1 MRQISRCSTLACTAV
16 LLLLSTACTI
26 KATTNQII
34 DTTSNITGTTSGF
47 AWFDED
53 GILRPDHK
61 IIAFTSLNHA
71 DLEQDLARGQG
82 EYLTSLGTLLG
93 VADDRQATFRSNAQ
107 DAFGTLVSSDQA
119 ARVTHFR
126 TLAR

>member
-16 LLLLSTACTI
+16 LFLLSTGCTL
-26 KATTNQII
+26 KATLDSTT
-34 DTTSNITGTTSGF
+34 DTSSNFLSSTTPG
-47 AWFDED
+47 AWFTED
-53 GILRPDHK
+53 GLLRAEQK
-61 IIAFTSLNHA
+61 VTAFTAYNQTN
-71 DLEQDLARGQG
+71 LEQDLARGQG

-93 VADDRQATFRSNAQ
+93 VADDRQASFRSNAQ

>member
-1 MRQISRCSTLACTAV
+1 MRQISKCSTRACTAV
-16 LLLLSTACTI
+16 LLLLSIGCTL
-26 KATTNQII
+26 KGTTNQII

-71 DLEQDLARGQG
+71 NLEQDLARGQG

-93 VADDRQATFRSNAQ
+93 VVDDRQATFRSNAQ
-107 DAFGTLVSSDQA
+107 DAFSTLVSYDQA

>member
-16 LLLLSTACTI
+16 LLLLSTGCTL
-26 KATTNQII
+26 KATLDSTT
-34 DTTSNITGTTSGF
+34 DTTSNFLSSTTPG
-47 AWFDED
+47 AWFTED
-53 GILRPDHK
+53 GLLRAEQK
-61 IIAFTSLNHA
+61 VTAFTAYNQTN
-71 DLEQDLARGQG
+71 LEQDLARGQG

-93 VADDRQATFRSNAQ
+93 VVDDRQATFRSNAQ
-107 DAFGTLVSSDQA
+107 DAFSTLVSYDQA